1 MTDPTP
7 SPDAPVLADET
18 RPGRLPAGQ
27 DPAKRDQI
35 LDGADAVF
43 LRSGFD
49 AASMNDITREAGVSK
64 STVYVYFSSKE
75 ELFEALVARQRERL
89 FVEVWQQLDLPGNPA
104 EVLTRY
110 GTVLA
115 RTLCTEPVI
124 RAHRIVVGVTE
135 RRPDLGRRFYE
146 SGSQRG
152 RQRLKAYLEAE
163 MARGT
168 LDIPDI
174 DLAAYQFV
182 DLCLAGLFRRRLL
195 ADLAEPPSDAAI
207 AHVVGSAV
215 RMFLGFYGR
224 PDTTVG
230 PLA

>member
-7 SPDAPVLADET
+7 SPDATALVDET
-18 RPGRLPAGQ
+18 RQGRLPAGQ

-89 FVEVWQQLDLPGNPA
+89 FVEVWQQLDRPGSPA

-163 MARGT
+163 VAKGT
-168 LDIPDI
+168 LDIADL

-195 ADLAEPPSDAAI
+195 ADLPEPPSDAAI
-207 AHVVGSAV
+207 AHVVGAAV

-224 PDTTVG
+224 DGAAPAG
-230 PLA
+230 